1 MSEDGCL
8 RDAVFNTL
16 QVVSGSI
23 EDTFPGGAGSMKG
36 LTIENGF
43 NISMGDNR
51 VEDIAIPTEETDAA
65 SKYYVDSIFPA
76 RFIDWVSDGPPQN
89 IGENTSPQFV
99 NLLLTGGLK
108 IEGITQNSIRTNL
121 NAIDP
126 TQERN
131 INLANADGTL
141 IPFSNPSTTTIS
153 ATPEEINLLSGTTL
167 GSASANDILSL
178 DANRDITG
186 IRNLSIDGTFT
197 NGSLT
202 IIDGDLTGVNSVN
215 VNSFTFEGTTADDFE
230 TTLSV
235 VDPTA
240 DRTINLADSSGTL
253 IPFSTP
259 STTTITATP
268 EELNLLSGT
277 TLGTAT
283 AGDILSVDANKDI
296 TGLRNIT
303 IDGTFTNGGIII
315 DGSGGVKVKNDS
327 NGPGFV
333 EFYEN
338 SNNGENKIK
347 LQGKDLSDDVTITLP
362 GATGNLIST
371 GETETVSSQML
382 SSTGVTGGNY
392 GSSTSIPILSI
403 DEKGRITS
411 ASTSNIS
418 TFLNIS
424 SDSGTDTI
432 SLGSDTLQFTGGT
445 GINTSIASDTVTYSI
460 DDTVTTL
467 IGTQTLTNKTIN
479 NSNIVLSSEDTIDVQ
494 NSTLTLAEGQISG
507 SKITTDTL
515 PLGKITNISSM
526 KVLGNTTENSSS
538 VSEITLSNN
547 NSLNDSGTVISTQS
561 AIKYYI
567 DSVAS
572 GLDVK
577 GSCVVA
583 TTENIS
589 LNNTTTTIDGITL
602 SNGNRI
608 LVKDQI
614 SPSENGIYIYSDSGT
629 WSRSTDFN
637 NNTTV
642 TSGSFSFVEKGNINV
657 DSGFVVTTDTID
669 IENSPLEFSQF
680 SGSGQ
685 IIPGNGI
692 SKSGNTLTIDNSV
705 TTLVGSQTLT
715 NKTLTTP
722 EINGGTINGA
732 TIATSNITVG
742 SGKTLNVSAG
752 TLTLADDQISG
763 DKVEGG
769 TISATTI
776 TTLTS
781 TTGDITN
788 VNATTIDTANIEL
801 SNIKARDGTSAATI
815 EDSSGKIT
823 IGDSVLTT
831 TEINGGTI
839 DGATKL
845 PQAI

>member
-1 MSEDGCL
+1 
-8 RDAVFNTL
+8 
-16 QVVSGSI
+16 
-23 EDTFPGGAGSMKG
+23 
-36 LTIENGF
+36 
-43 NISMGDNR
+43 
-51 VEDIAIPTEETDAA
+51 
-65 SKYYVDSIFPA
+65 
-76 RFIDWVSDGPPQN
+76 
-89 IGENTSPQFV
+89 
-99 NLLLTGGLK
+99 
-108 IEGITQNSIRTNL
+108 
-121 NAIDP
+121 
-126 TQERN
+126 
-131 INLANADGTL
+131 
-141 IPFSNPSTTTIS
+141 
-153 ATPEEINLLSGTTL
+153 
-167 GSASANDILSL
+167 
-178 DANRDITG
+178 
-186 IRNLSIDGTFT
+186 
-197 NGSLT
+197 
-202 IIDGDLTGVNSVN
+202 
-215 VNSFTFEGTTADDFE
+215 
-230 TTLSV
+230 
-235 VDPTA
+235 
-240 DRTINLADSSGTL
+240 
-253 IPFSTP
+253 
-259 STTTITATP
+259 
-268 EELNLLSGT
+268 
-277 TLGTAT
+277 
-283 AGDILSVDANKDI
+283 
-296 TGLRNIT
+296 
-303 IDGTFTNGGIII
+303 
-315 DGSGGVKVKNDS
+315 
-327 NGPGFV
+327 
-333 EFYEN
+333 
-338 SNNGENKIK
+338 
-347 LQGKDLSDDVTITLP
+347 
-362 GATGNLIST
+362 
-371 GETETVSSQML
+371 
-382 SSTGVTGGNY
+382 
-392 GSSTSIPILSI
+392 
-403 DEKGRITS
+403 
-411 ASTSNIS
+411 
-418 TFLNIS
+418 
-424 SDSGTDTI
+424 
-432 SLGSDTLQFTGGT
+432 
-445 GINTSIASDTVTYSI
+445 
-460 DDTVTTL
+460 
-467 IGTQTLTNKTIN
+467 
-479 NSNIVLSSEDTIDVQ
+479 
-494 NSTLTLAEGQISG
+494 
-507 SKITTDTL
+507 KITTDTL

-637 NNTTV
+637 NNTNV
-642 TSGSFSFVEKGNINV
+642 RSGSFSFVEKGNINV
-657 DSGFVVTTDTID
+657 DSGFVVTTVTID

-680 SGSGQ
+680 SGAGQ

-722 EINGGTINGA
+722 DINGGNIDGATIATSNITVGSGKTLNVSAGTLTLADDQISGDKVEGGTISATTITTLTSTTGDITNVNATTTDTENLEVTNLKARDGTSAATIADSTGKITIGDSVLTTTEINGGTINGA

-788 VNATTIDTANIEL
+788 VNATTTDTENLEVTNL
-801 SNIKARDGTSAATI
+801 KARDGTSAATIADSTGKITIGDSVLTTTEINGGTINGATIATSNITVGSGKTLNVSAGTLTLADDQISGDKVEGGTISATTITTLTSTTGDITNVNATTTDTENLEVTNLKARDGTSSATI

-831 TEINGGTI
+831 T
-839 DGATKL
+839 D
-845 PQAI
+845 